1 MRTICINSFNSFKG
15 IVTFT
20 SIYKYMLKFWPCNF
34 EPARCIHCPRI
45 WAFGTSNINNKLIP
59 ALARPSTVRGPASTH
74 EALKRIE
81 PLTTNQQNP
90 YKPQDGF
97 SNVDW
102 SIKRK
107 SKKNA
112 FEIKLKATIRA
123 VVSMQLLGIRA
134 TIFIWKH
141 ICVFATTFGGA
152 VNCISFEKILWVSH
166 LWI

>member
-1 MRTICINSFNSFKG
+1 MIIFYYKACCLRTICINSFNSFKG

-34 EPARCIHCPRI
+34 EPARCMNCPRI
-45 WAFGTSNINNKLIP
+45 WAFGTSNINNKLNP

-81 PLTTNQQNP
+81 PLTTKQQNP

-107 SKKNA
+107 SRKKTRSKSSWRRLYAQSCRCNYWEFA
-112 FEIKLKATIRA
+112 RRYLFEN
-123 VVSMQLLGIRA
+123 
-134 TIFIWKH
+134 IFA
-141 ICVFATTFGGA
+141 CLQRPLAA
-152 VNCISFEKILWVSH
+152 Q
-166 LWI
+166 